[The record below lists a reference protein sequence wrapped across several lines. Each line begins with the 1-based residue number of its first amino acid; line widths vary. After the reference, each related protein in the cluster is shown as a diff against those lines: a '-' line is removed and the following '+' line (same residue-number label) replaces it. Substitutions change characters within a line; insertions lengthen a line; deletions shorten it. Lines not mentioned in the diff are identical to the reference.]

1 MIDLQNGGK
10 ILFPYINKEKTINNE
25 NIFNIK
31 EKLKTAN
38 FSNIKENLSNII
50 EEYFKHKIKS
60 DIV

>member
-1 MIDLQNGGK
+1 
-10 ILFPYINKEKTINNE
+10 LFPYINKEKTINNE

-31 EKLKTAN
+31 EKLKAAN